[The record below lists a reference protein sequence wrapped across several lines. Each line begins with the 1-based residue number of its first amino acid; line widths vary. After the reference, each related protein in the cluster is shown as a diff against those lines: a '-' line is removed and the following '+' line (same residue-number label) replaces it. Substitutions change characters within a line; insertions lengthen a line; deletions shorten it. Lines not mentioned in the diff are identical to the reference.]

1 MADNA
6 PGQPRV
12 TAIIVVFNGERY
24 LREAADSIIGQ
35 SLTDWELLVVDDGST
50 DQSAVIIRDYEQR
63 LPGKV
68 RLLSHHDNRNHG
80 ISASRNRG
88 LAEARGTYVA
98 FLDADD
104 TWLPE
109 KLSEQVSIMESDPA
123 LGMIYGR
130 TLIWHSWQEAAD
142 RADFYYPLGVEPD
155 ARYEPPLLFELL
167 LQNEVQT
174 PTTCNA
180 LMRASLFETLGA
192 FENSFRLM
200 FEDQT
205 FFAKALAFAPAYVS
219 GRAWA
224 KYRQHSE
231 SCSVACAE
239 AGTEGAARIT
249 FLKWLNRTMAD
260 RGASFRIR
268 AAIWK
273 ALARE
278 TRKVSERSI
287 KRWLRQWLPCRE

>member
-1 MADNA
+1 MADNSG
-6 PGQPRV
+6 GQPRV
-12 TAIIVVFNGERY
+12 TAIIVVFNGESY
-24 LREAADSIIGQ
+24 LREAVDSIVGQ
-35 SLTDWELLVVDDGST
+35 SFTDWELFIVDDGST
-50 DQSAVIIRDYEQR
+50 DQSSAIIRGYEQR

-68 RLLSHHDNRNHG
+68 RLLSHHDNGNHG

-88 LAEARGTYVA
+88 LTEAHGAYVA

-104 TWLPE
+104 AWLPE
-109 KLSEQVSIMESDPA
+109 KLSDQVSIMESDPA

-155 ARYEPPLLFELL
+155 TRYEPPVLFELL
-167 LQNEVQT
+167 LQNEAQT

-180 LMRASLFETLGA
+180 LMRSSLFATLGG
-192 FENSFRLM
+192 FENSFPLM

-219 GRAWA
+219 GRTWA

-231 SCSVACAE
+231 SCSVACSD
-239 AGTEGAARIT
+239 AGTDEAARIT

-260 RGASFRIR
+260 KGASFRIR
-268 AAIWK
+268 SAIWK

-278 TRKVSERSI
+278 RRKVLKRSI
-287 KRWLRQWLPCRE
+287 KGWLRR

>member
-1 MADNA
+1 MADNSA
-6 PGQPRV
+6 AQPRV

-24 LREAADSIIGQ
+24 LREAVDSVVGQ
-35 SLTDWELLVVDDGST
+35 SFVDWELLVVDDGST
-50 DQSAVIIRDYEQR
+50 DQSCAIIRGYEQR

-88 LAEARGTYVA
+88 LAEARGAYVA

-130 TLIWHSWQEAAD
+130 TLIWYSWDEAAD

-155 ARYEPPLLFELL
+155 ARYEPPVLLELL

-180 LMRASLFETLGA
+180 LMRSSLFATLGG

-205 FFAKALAFAPAYVS
+205 FFAKALAFAPVYVS
-219 GRAWA
+219 GRIWA
-224 KYRQHSE
+224 KYRQHAE
-231 SCSVACAE
+231 SCSVASAR
-239 AGTEGAARIT
+239 AGADEPARIA
-249 FLKWLNRTMAD
+249 FLKWLNGVMAD
-260 RGASFRIR
+260 QGASFRIR
-268 AAIWK
+268 SAIWK
-273 ALARE
+273 VLARE
-278 TRKVSERSI
+278 TWKANKRSI
-287 KRWLRQWLPCRE
+287 KRRLQR